1 MLAWCAGIGL
11 LGTIGQI
18 ALGEAFRRADATVV
32 LPFDFTKLIW
42 AAVVGYVL
50 FGEVPDV
57 WTWAG
62 GTVIFAATLF
72 IATRERMAKGRPV
85 LAAASD

>member
-1 MLAWCAGIGL
+1 
-11 LGTIGQI
+11 
-18 ALGEAFRRADATVV
+18 
-32 LPFDFTKLIW
+32 
-42 AAVVGYVL
+42 
-50 FGEVPDV
+50 V